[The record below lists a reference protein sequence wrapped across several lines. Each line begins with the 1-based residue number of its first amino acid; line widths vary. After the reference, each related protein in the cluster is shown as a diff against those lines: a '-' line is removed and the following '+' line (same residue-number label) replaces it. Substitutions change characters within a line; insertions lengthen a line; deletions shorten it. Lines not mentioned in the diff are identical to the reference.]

1 MARSSV
7 GCLSFMKGISLVT
20 DLEASVKH
28 KEGAQAHLPRPP
40 QTATVPTG
48 QREAQGKLTRCIDS
62 WKLTS
67 GDSWKSYLD
76 WWSSLDY

>member
-40 QTATVPTG
+40 KLPQSPQAK
-48 QREAQGKLTRCIDS
+48 GKLRGS
-62 WKLTS
+62 
-67 GDSWKSYLD
+67 
-76 WWSSLDY
+76 